1 MAPDMHR
8 EDSADVPEATDAPAQ
23 KAAQKPKRQL
33 TEAQLAVLEK
43 AREKARQS
51 KLIKSKEKDEEKALK
66 EKEAKLAKMER
77 EKKTAELE
85 AKLKQYEDSEEEEE
99 RPAKQVKKAPPQS
112 KKRVRVQE
120 PKYES
125 DDDMGEPP
133 VHDVRTIQAMKE
145 QQSLAEKAAYKAE
158 MERLRHEMVYKNMIG
173 YL

>member
-1 MAPDMHR
+1 MDR
-8 EDSADVPEATDAPAQ
+8 EESTEAPEATEHQAQ
-23 KAAQKPKRQL
+23 KPPLKPKRQL

-85 AKLKQYEDSEEEEE
+85 AKLKQYEAGEEEEE
-99 RPAKQVKKAPPQS
+99 RHVKQARKAAPPV
-112 KKRVRVQE
+112 KKRVRIQE
-120 PKYES
+120 PEYES
-125 DDDMGEPP
+125 DDDMGQAP
-133 VHDVRTIQAMKE
+133 VRDERTIQAMKE
-145 QQSLAEKAAYKAE
+145 QQSLSEKAAYRAQ
-158 MERLRHEMVYKNMIG
+158 MEQLRHELVYKNMIG

>member
-1 MAPDMHR
+1 MDR
-8 EDSADVPEATDAPAQ
+8 QDSAEAPETTDNHAQ
-23 KAAQKPKRQL
+23 KPPVKPKRQL

-85 AKLKQYEDSEEEEE
+85 KKLKQYEGSDDDEEEQ
-99 RPAKQVKKAPPQS
+99 RPVKQTKRPPAAS
-112 KKRVRVQE
+112 KKRVRIDE
-120 PKYES
+120 PRRDS

>member
-1 MAPDMHR
+1 MDR
-8 EDSADVPEATDAPAQ
+8 EESAEMPESTEQRAQ
-23 KAAQKPKRQL
+23 KPPAKPKRQL

-85 AKLKQYEDSEEEEE
+85 AKLKQYEGEEDEEE
-99 RPAKQVKKAPPQS
+99 RPVKQAKRPPPAS
-112 KKRVRVQE
+112 KKRVRIEE
-120 PKYES
+120 PRHDS

-133 VHDVRTIQAMKE
+133 VHDSRTIQAMKE